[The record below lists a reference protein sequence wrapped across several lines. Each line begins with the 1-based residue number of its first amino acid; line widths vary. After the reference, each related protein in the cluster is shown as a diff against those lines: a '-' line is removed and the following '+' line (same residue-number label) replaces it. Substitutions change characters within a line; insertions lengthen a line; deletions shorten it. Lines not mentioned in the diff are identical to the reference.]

1 MKNVIFRY
9 INYKNCFLESQTK
22 KNYSK
27 FTKNISSAILR
38 SLLAISLV
46 SIGTVCCLFPKNMF
60 LLALLKLPFSP
71 SLRSPT
77 SPRWAPSAGSTSPPR
92 DRPTPSPS
100 SPGEASIGDNDLDT
114 WSQDDRAGR
123 AEWVEQEEGGGATH
137 HGQVRLHQLLLPSG
151 TLREA
156 IEQKIFAFLWYSSK
170 GGGSWPIQKF

>member
-9 INYKNCFLESQTK
+9 IKYKNCFLESQTK

-38 SLLAISLV
+38 PLLAISLV
-46 SIGTVCCLFPKNMF
+46 SIGTICCLLPKNMF

-92 DRPTPSPS
+92 DRPTPRQSPS
-100 SPGEASIGDNDLDT
+100 SPGEASIVDNDLDT

-137 HGQVRLHQLLLPSG
+137 HGQVRLHQLLLHSE

-156 IEQKIFAFLWYSSK
+156 IERKIFAFLW
-170 GGGSWPIQKF
+170 GGSRPIQKF